1 MNDQVNKPINTD
13 ELIRVLAKY
22 IKNIRNISSDT
33 SELLPSPASN
43 GRELPRPKL
52 PGIAYAEG
60 LARVGGNRKLYTKLL
75 LQFAASNSDTPNKLR
90 NALGRGDF
98 QEASRLIH
106 TVKGVAANIGANDLA
121 AAAAQL
127 ETALIPGSNIYPDV
141 LLDSF
146 MASFTVV
153 IDGIRAL
160 EEVLG
165 VISNTTMQERAMIP
179 VDADMLR
186 IHLINLARM
195 LETGSVESVKYLKIL
210 ESYLS
215 NTRVEKKFEQLK
227 KDVDMFDMDSAL
239 IKLKGIASDLKISI

>member
-90 NALGRGDF
+90 NA
-98 QEASRLIH
+98 
-106 TVKGVAANIGANDLA
+106 
-121 AAAAQL
+121 
-127 ETALIPGSNIYPDV
+127 
-141 LLDSF
+141 
-146 MASFTVV
+146 
-153 IDGIRAL
+153 
-160 EEVLG
+160 
-165 VISNTTMQERAMIP
+165 
-179 VDADMLR
+179 
-186 IHLINLARM
+186 
-195 LETGSVESVKYLKIL
+195 
-210 ESYLS
+210 
-215 NTRVEKKFEQLK
+215 
-227 KDVDMFDMDSAL
+227 
-239 IKLKGIASDLKISI
+239 